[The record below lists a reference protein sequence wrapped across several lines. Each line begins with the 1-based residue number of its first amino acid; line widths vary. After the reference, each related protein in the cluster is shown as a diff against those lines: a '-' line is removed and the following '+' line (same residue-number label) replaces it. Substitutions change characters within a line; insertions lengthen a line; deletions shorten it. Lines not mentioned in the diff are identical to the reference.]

1 MNEIMEKEMISID
14 DMIYEE
20 GDELIFWETRVR
32 ELEEKASYNEK
43 RINELYVKFGLNKED
58 IYESR

>member
-1 MNEIMEKEMISID
+1 MNEIIEKENIE

-20 GDELIFWETRVR
+20 GDELIFWETKVR

>member
-1 MNEIMEKEMISID
+1 MNEIMENEMINVE

-20 GDELIFWETRVR
+20 GDELIFWETKVR

-43 RINELYVKFGLNKED
+43 RINEL
-58 IYESR
+58 